1 MFQNFYN
8 LLFHLIQY
16 SSKFCKVEKEIVF
29 LQAATHWEAFGLHT
43 PTMAV
48 KAPLCVTD
56 VDLSHRWA
64 WIACSVLHLDFHCQE
79 QVDLLSLNNW
89 CGFMISTQS

>member
-1 MFQNFYN
+1 MHVSFFLYLASFMFPCF

-16 SSKFCKVEKEIVF
+16 SSKFRKVEKEIVF

-64 WIACSVLHLDFHCQE
+64 
-79 QVDLLSLNNW
+79 
-89 CGFMISTQS
+89 

>member
-1 MFQNFYN
+1 MYASFFLIFSSIEGFFCASKFQ
-8 LLFHLIQY
+8 LFQLTQY
-16 SSKFCKVEKEIVF
+16 SGKSHKAVIKKNVF
-29 LQAATHWEAFGLHT
+29 LQDATHWEAFGLPT

-64 WIACSVLHLDFHCQE
+64 
-79 QVDLLSLNNW
+79 
-89 CGFMISTQS
+89 